1 MLRRLK
7 AQVSQVANELPGVLS
22 PSSRNDGRQYL
33 SSSDTSQDNI
43 DDEVEG
49 FLCPICMSTF
59 TAPEL
64 LSEHFE
70 EAHNK
75 VNDFILRQFYAP
87 FPCANS
93 TNSFS
98 SKDKEI
104 EELRIQINEERIYS
118 EEVDRIQSI
127 VAQATDV
134 PHGDVPY
141 LMQQIQVLEAGK
153 SMGTRM
159 LEFEKENIQLKRV
172 SENGQQEKYD
182 IMVKLKQLSGQ
193 IRELTDENEGNWISS
208 IKRLIR
214 GVQSF
219 AMLEFMFSLTI
230 LSRPSED
237 DVAVLRT
244 ELIHAQKLMDEISQ
258 QKDVEISEQLNSIR
272 QLNMERESFFFQA
285 ERFVEIEKEIEEE
298 RRTSHDRINKLKEVI
313 RSKEA
318 NILETRKQLEE
329 LAEKNRLL
337 REKER
342 QIEESRQK
350 IEDSISRIADAELKA
365 RKLVRIL
372 YVNLK
377 NLLMAIIDIAGSHT
391 FLDTGIMYH
400 FRCLNTESDLDFER
414 DRALENKRRF
424 DEALSAMHE
433 LGRANQ
439 SLQMDISKHTSR
451 SWLDDSAAVNCT
463 ACGKLFSLTVRKH
476 HCRVCGLI
484 FCNPCSSKTAQIASH
499 KNPVRVCDNCFTEV
513 QNR

>member
-1 MLRRLK
+1 MLRRLR

-22 PSSRNDGRQYL
+22 TSSRNDGRQYL

-70 EAHNK
+70 EAHN
-75 VNDFILRQFYAP
+75 
-87 FPCANS
+87 
-93 TNSFS
+93 
-98 SKDKEI
+98 KDKEI

-153 SMGTRM
+153 SMATQRM
-159 LEFEKENIQLKRV
+159 LEFEKENVQLKRL

-182 IMVKLKQLSGQ
+182 IMVKLKQLTGQ
-193 IRELTDENEGNWISS
+193 IRELTDENEGH
-208 IKRLIR
+208 KRVVCLQ
-214 GVQSF
+214 VEKE
-219 AMLEFMFSLTI
+219 MLSKKLMQ
-230 LSRPSED
+230 PSED

-258 QKDVEISEQLNSIR
+258 QKDFL
-272 QLNMERESFFFQA
+272 FQA
-285 ERFVEIEKEIEEE
+285 ERFIEIEKEIEEE
-298 RRTSHDRINKLKEVI
+298 RRVSHDRVNKLKEVI

-329 LAEKNRLL
+329 
-337 REKER
+337 R

-350 IEDSISRIADAELKA
+350 IEDSIARIADAELKA

-372 YVNLK
+372 SSLILQESELSQCEAQRIFV
-377 NLLMAIIDIAGSHT
+377 
-391 FLDTGIMYH
+391 LDSESE
-400 FRCLNTESDLDFER
+400 CLNTESDLDFER

-451 SWLDDSAAVNCT
+451 AWLDDSAAVNCT
-463 ACGKLFSLTVRKH
+463 SCGKLFSLTVRKH